1 MILAAVF
8 IFAYF
13 LTLFIIG
20 TARRNNGIVD
30 IFWGLGFV
38 AVGWLMFFTRLP
50 PSLPR
55 AALTLLVTLW
65 GLRLFLHILRRNR
78 GKPED
83 FRYAAFR
90 KAWGRWAV
98 PRAFLQ
104 VYMLQGLL
112 MYVISLGMIL
122 PSGSVAVQW
131 PLFGAGLA
139 VFAIGIAF
147 EAVGDRQLRQFL
159 RDPANRGTL
168 LTTGLW
174 RYTRHP
180 NYFGEA
186 TVWWGLWLLALSD
199 GAAWYSVASP
209 LTITAL
215 LLFVSG
221 VPPLEKAMR
230 DRPGFAEYARRTSVF
245 IPWFPRK
252 HS

>member
-13 LTLFIIG
+13 LALFIAG
-20 TARRNNGIVD
+20 TVRRNNGIVD
-30 IFWGLGFV
+30 TFWGLGFV
-38 AVGWLMFFTRLP
+38 AVAWLMFFTRLP
-50 PSLPR
+50 PSLAR
-55 AALTLLVTLW
+55 ATLTLLVTAW

-104 VYMLQGLL
+104 VYMLQGFL

-122 PSGSVAVQW
+122 PSGSATIRW
-131 PLFGAGLA
+131 PLFVAGLM
-139 VFAIGIAF
+139 VFAAGIAF
-147 EAVGDRQLRQFL
+147 ETVGDRQLRRFL

-186 TVWWGLWLLALSD
+186 TVWWGLWLIALSD
-199 GAAWYSVASP
+199 GAAWYSVISP
-209 LTITAL
+209 LAITAL

-245 IPWFPRK
+245 VPWFPK
-252 HS
+252 KPS